1 MVYVKDNI
9 PAKLVENP
17 ILPNDIEALFIE
29 LNFRRNKW
37 LLMGT
42 YHPPSQC
49 SKYFFTEVGKVL
61 DTHSN
66 TYDNIVLVGDF
77 NEKESESHTLNF
89 LETYNLK
96 NLVKEPTC
104 YKNPQNPSCID
115 WILTNR
121 SSYFKNT
128 KAIDIGLS
136 DFHKM
141 ILTSFRFQYEP
152 GAPKVKYYRAY
163 KHFNEQIF
171 KSELQIALNGE
182 GIQTYDQFEKKF
194 MEVLEK
200 HAPLK
205 KKTLR
210 ANDAPYMTKTL
221 RKAMMKRTE
230 LANKYNKTKNMQDYN
245 NFRKHKN
252 YVNRLYKKERK
263 TYFNSLDINDVH
275 NVKKFWKIWNPL
287 ISDKCRTNNTI
298 TLVKGNN
305 ILSNQ
310 AEVAEEFK
318 GEFSNA
324 VNNLNIDFEWKPT
337 SDISNMIDLTDKV
350 IEKYKDHP
358 SILKINEHFDKTD
371 KTPFKIP
378 LPETSDIEQILKNI
392 NIKKAAGPDLI
403 LPILVKYV
411 SEVIKE
417 PLKDIVEEMV
427 TTHIFPHDAKTANV
441 APGLKPGKDRYDK
454 SSYRPI
460 SLTGI
465 FGKILERYIQDKI
478 SDYIDTLLSDIIS
491 TYRKKYSTN
500 SVLMKLIEDW
510 KNNLDKKKYVG
521 AVLMDL
527 SKAFDCV
534 PHDLLIAKLHAYKF
548 DMETLILFYSYLKNR
563 QQCVKINNVFSS
575 FMVLVSGVPQ
585 GSILGPILFN
595 IFINDLVHFIKSDL
609 GNFADDNTISDAAKT
624 IPDLIKSLETDSNN
638 AIE

>member
-1 MVYVKDNI
+1 MEVNDLRNYKIKNVNNLVVASLNINSIRNKLDQLKLLVKNNVDILIIEETKIDETFPTGQFIIDGYMPPFRKDRNQYGGGVLIYVKDNI
-9 PAKLVENP
+9 PAKLIENHE
-17 ILPNDIEALFIE
+17 LPADIESIFIE

-42 YHPPSQC
+42 YHPPNQC
-49 SKYFFTEVGKVL
+49 TNYFYTEVGKAL
-61 DTHSN
+61 DIHTN
-66 TYDNIVLVGDF
+66 NYDNLLLIGDF

-230 LANKYNKTKNMQDYN
+230 LANKYNKSKNMQDYN

-263 TYFNSLDINDVH
+263 KYFNSLDINDVH

-337 SDISNMIDLTDKV
+337 SDISNITDLTDKV

-358 SILKINEHFDKTD
+358 SILKINEHYGATDSIGFTMVSEQHILDLIADFDT
-371 KTPFKIP
+371 
-378 LPETSDIEQILKNI
+378 
-392 NIKKAAGPDLI
+392 KKATTFNNIPG
-403 LPILVKYV
+403 KC
-411 SEVIKE
+411 
-417 PLKDIVEEMV
+417 LKD
-427 TTHIFPHDAKTANV
+427 HAKT
-441 APGLKPGKDRYDK
+441 
-454 SSYRPI
+454 
-460 SLTGI
+460 
-465 FGKILERYIQDKI
+465 
-478 SDYIDTLLSDIIS
+478 
-491 TYRKKYSTN
+491 YST
-500 SVLMKLIEDW
+500 
-510 KNNLDKKKYVG
+510 
-521 AVLMDL
+521 
-527 SKAFDCV
+527 
-534 PHDLLIAKLHAYKF
+534 
-548 DMETLILFYSYLKNR
+548 
-563 QQCVKINNVFSS
+563 
-575 FMVLVSGVPQ
+575 
-585 GSILGPILFN
+585 
-595 IFINDLVHFIKSDL
+595 
-609 GNFADDNTISDAAKT
+609 TIT
-624 IPDLIKSLETDSNN
+624 
-638 AIE
+638 